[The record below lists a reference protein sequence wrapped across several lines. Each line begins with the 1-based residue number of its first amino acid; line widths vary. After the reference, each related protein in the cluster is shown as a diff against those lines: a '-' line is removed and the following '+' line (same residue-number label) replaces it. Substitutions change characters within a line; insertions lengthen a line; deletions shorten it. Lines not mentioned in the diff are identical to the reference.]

1 MPRFFRAHRVTA
13 IVVLLAAAAWIVTGE
28 FSAVG
33 SEEAHAGQP
42 AEAAPEAPKQA
53 PLVRTVGA
61 IVPQLI
67 DHSRVIR
74 ISGAT
79 EADKRATLAARSSGI
94 VAALTIGQGRP
105 VEANAIVL
113 SLEGEDVA
121 SGVITAEAT
130 LRQRAQELEVA
141 VKLAASGNAS
151 DLALTRAR
159 ADKAAAESALV
170 AAQSAA
176 DRLNLRAPFAGII
189 DSVDVEKGEWVQ
201 AGTPIAVVL
210 SLDPIV
216 VRAEVSEVDLAA
228 VEKGATARVRL
239 VSGQEFDG
247 IIRDIAREATAA
259 TRTFAVEV
267 EIPNPD
273 LTIPAGMTAEVQIM
287 TDPVKAVAVPRSVI
301 TLDEAGTI
309 GLRIVGADDIAA
321 FAPVQL
327 LDDTDQGM
335 IVAGVPEGVR
345 IIVAGQDLV
354 RDGDRVNVT
363 EVQPGASE

>member
-1 MPRFFRAHRVTA
+1 MPRFFRAHRVSA
-13 IVVLLAAAAWIVTGE
+13 IVVLLAATAWIVTGE

-42 AEAAPEAPKQA
+42 EPAATEEKAPV
-53 PLVRTVGA
+53 LRTVAA
-61 IVPQLI
+61 IQPEVI

-79 EADKRATLAARSSGI
+79 EADKRATLAARTSGI
-94 VAALTIGQGRP
+94 VAALTIGQGKP
-105 VEANAIVL
+105 VEENAIVL
-113 SLEGEDVA
+113 SLEGEDVT

-141 VKLAASGNAS
+141 EKLAASGNAS

-176 DRLNLRAPFAGII
+176 DRLNLRAPFAGMV

-228 VEKGATARVRL
+228 VEKGATAHVRL
-239 VSGQEFDG
+239 VDGQEFDG
-247 IIRDIAREATAA
+247 IIRDVAREATQA

-273 LTIPAGMTAEVQIM
+273 MKIPAGMTAEVQIM
-287 TDPVKAVAVPRSVI
+287 TDAVKAVAVPRSVI
-301 TLDEAGTI
+301 TLDENGTI
-309 GLRIVGADDIAA
+309 GLRVVGADDIAH
-321 FAPVQL
+321 FAPVTL

-354 RDGDRVNVT
+354 RDGDKVTVSEVAAGVT
-363 EVQPGASE
+363 E